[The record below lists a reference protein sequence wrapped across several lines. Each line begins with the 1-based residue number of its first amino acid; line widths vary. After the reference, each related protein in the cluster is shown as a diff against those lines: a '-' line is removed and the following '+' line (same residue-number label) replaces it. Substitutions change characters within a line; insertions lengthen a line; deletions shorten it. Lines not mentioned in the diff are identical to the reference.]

1 MKSYKIAH
9 LSIAFV
15 LLVALSVAVMLGL
28 VLRHME
34 SLSEKQ
40 DIYEKNEARKE
51 LRLAIFNLNVQLEKV
66 KNNINDWGETKQQY
80 INREFY
86 PLWRELRVT
95 DSGKLPPE
103 FDQLALYDDQGT
115 IFGTRSKKKPLPL
128 TIIKGQPYL
137 QKYTL
142 NDGEYWLYVFPISDV
157 DLTGFNENK
166 KIILGYAGVIFS
178 LEKILSG
185 LMSFKFINVGSVAT
199 TYTNKTIFTIDHV
212 NEFLSYEV
220 KTDVYRKELIK
231 TTNNALVKVSLFI
244 SLAMLAA
251 LFLIHRFLVQPLKNI
266 SLEINKLYDDSST
279 IKVSSSLP
287 RQSILELESV
297 RLSFNDYQD
306 RLVSLNDDLELNN
319 EEFFRL
325 AHEDSLTGAF
335 NRRAFEDNWYEYNLH
350 EKDELYAVLIFDC
363 DNFKPINDSYGHAV
377 GDAVIRNV
385 ASVLMKSIRPT
396 EKLYRLGGDEFS
408 TLLKNT
414 TNKEAFAMAELCRKN
429 ILAYDF
435 RKYGLNESIS
445 VSVGIS
451 FSKVGE
457 SSFTDTM
464 KRADLAMYKAK
475 KPGESSIVIYTE
487 DLSTVESVI
496 STNAVHAVFAA
507 IKHPN
512 KIKMRYQSVVK
523 LPLLEVSYVEALVN
537 IEHEDQSYMPN
548 VIFPVVEGRN
558 LDVEFDLAIISAI
571 EKDLCLA
578 SLPTEQGVSLN
589 LSAPSVINSRVID
602 LLIKIKI
609 SYPTIKFIVEITETA
624 LITQIERASKN
635 INLLRDSGYLIALDD
650 FGSGYSSLRYLTSM
664 PVDIIKFDITMIH
677 LLESEN
683 DVHRHMIEKLSELII
698 ELGYDVV
705 AEGVETK
712 SLLEKVIALGF
723 SYSQGFYHGKPEFLN

>member
-34 SLSEKQ
+34 SLSDEQ
-40 DIYEKNEARKE
+40 DIYEKNEASKE
-51 LRLAIFNLNVQLEKV
+51 LSLAILNLNAQLEKV

-86 PLWRELRVT
+86 QIWRTVRVT

-103 FDQLALYDDQGT
+103 FDQLALYDDQGK
-115 IFGTRSKKKPLPL
+115 IFGTPSKKKPLPL

-142 NDGEYWLYVFPISDV
+142 NDGEYWLYVFPISGV
-157 DLTGFNENK
+157 DLTGLNENK

-178 LEKILSG
+178 LKKILSG
-185 LMSFKFINVGSVAT
+185 LTSFKFINIGSVAT
-199 TYTNKTIFTIDHV
+199 TYTNKTIFTLDHV
-212 NEFLSYEV
+212 NEFLSYDV
-220 KTDVYRKELIK
+220 KADVYRKKLIK

-251 LFLIHRFLVQPLKNI
+251 LFFIHRFLVQPLKNI
-266 SLEINKLYDDSST
+266 SLEINKRYDDSST

-287 RQSILELESV
+287 HQSILELESV

-306 RLVSLNDDLELNN
+306 RLVSLNNDLELNN

-408 TLLKNT
+408 TLLKKT
-414 TNKEAFAMAELCRKN
+414 TNKEAAAMAELCR
-429 ILAYDF
+429 
-435 RKYGLNESIS
+435 
-445 VSVGIS
+445 
-451 FSKVGE
+451 
-457 SSFTDTM
+457 
-464 KRADLAMYKAK
+464 
-475 KPGESSIVIYTE
+475 
-487 DLSTVESVI
+487 
-496 STNAVHAVFAA
+496 
-507 IKHPN
+507 
-512 KIKMRYQSVVK
+512 
-523 LPLLEVSYVEALVN
+523 
-537 IEHEDQSYMPN
+537 
-548 VIFPVVEGRN
+548 
-558 LDVEFDLAIISAI
+558 
-571 EKDLCLA
+571 
-578 SLPTEQGVSLN
+578 
-589 LSAPSVINSRVID
+589 
-602 LLIKIKI
+602 
-609 SYPTIKFIVEITETA
+609 
-624 LITQIERASKN
+624 
-635 INLLRDSGYLIALDD
+635 
-650 FGSGYSSLRYLTSM
+650 
-664 PVDIIKFDITMIH
+664 
-677 LLESEN
+677 
-683 DVHRHMIEKLSELII
+683 
-698 ELGYDVV
+698 
-705 AEGVETK
+705 
-712 SLLEKVIALGF
+712 
-723 SYSQGFYHGKPEFLN
+723 